1 MPKGIV
7 RAADRVAVWHEAVD
21 KFPSMSFGDG
31 SESSENQP
39 ETSSPP
45 AGGEAPAV
53 SKSKK
58 FISPANQLKKTLDT
72 TAHPSQGF
80 HPESTLA
87 FKGWADKYPDFTK
100 TYFKPDYADM
110 LKAHVGEDN
119 YAKLLHHA
127 PTPYT
132 DALTQHAQAPVPNSK
147 KFTGPASSLKKLL
160 DDPHT
165 ETDHVQQW
173 LATPGGSAF
182 AKTYLKPNYADALKG
197 HLGEKNYNELQ
208 THLNAPEKAQEHG
221 LGAHYDQVVDALG
234 KEHHTPEFQ
243 QWFAQHD
250 QASQANLAQM
260 PESALQ
266 WYQEDQ
272 AKKQP
277 EQTQVSPHYQQLI
290 DNIKPGSEAGNAIH
304 SPQFKE
310 WFHKFSPDLQVGMSK
325 MPVSMYKTFAKSD
338 LGKQWSAE
346 QVSDQ
351 LEDDED
357 DSGSDYHQQNLAD
370 LAQIMHDQHGYHTP
384 ASTGGNAQDYQDWE
398 DSLSPGE
405 AQHYLENPQKAKESF
420 EDHLNNY
427 YADDHYDDL
436 DPDGDEPDEEAIQQ
450 PGDQSEI
457 DKIQQL
463 LEPVHQQAVGADAP
477 GSADVGLVKGIKKIF
492 PKYTGDLE
500 NLSQNQAKGQLEQW
514 LKHLPE
520 HEQGGYSAHI
530 PQLQALY
537 DQHFGGGEQ
546 SPHAP
551 GVTDQPLQDWEQ
563 QLWEQQLLPQQEQ
576 PVAHDTQA
584 FSDDLSQIY
593 NKTPGTSMK
602 SHGTPVAEMTPEQQ
616 KSTIEELLQNQP
628 DDVYAPK
635 LKALL
640 DKYSDQGQQQ
650 SAPAGDQGGPAP
662 FDAHAIAQAMQEAD
676 PHTFD
681 TDWVNGEAS
690 KKNPQEVLH
699 HLQSLMVGNYPPE
712 EKEHYQALLDKYFPN
727 GEESAPAHQQQLAPA
742 GGQQQPDHTFN
753 PDESWQDPNGGG
765 WKHNQG
771 SLPLGLKTY
780 AEENGIPLTD
790 YAPWELQSL
799 LNKGWGSLSPEEKQQ
814 YAAQQQGTQQQPS
827 GSSDVDVAALSGD
840 LDKIWNG
847 GFHHDKVLPHMTP
860 EQAKEGL
867 QHYLD
872 AHVKAQNEGTGGTHK
887 VPQLQAVY
895 DKYFGDVQQQ
905 PAGGGGSQA
914 YDPQAAFEDW
924 KKIYPTSTKQ
934 DEFADP
940 EQAKDWVKQKI
951 GLWQS
956 TPDHPK
962 VKQLQQFYDKWF
974 GDGAQQNPVD
984 NTPQQSVDVHALATE
999 LGNYNHIHPQHLH
1012 KGGQTYWD
1020 ATPEQAKQMMQEVI
1034 DNPDLDNPEK
1044 KAFYQQM
1051 LDKHFGGAQPSFSSG
1066 ISNTDQNTFGNQVP
1080 MGFMDGGYEANAPY
1094 KWAPGAQAWL
1104 AEHGVVNPED
1114 VTYHNLADTGGG
1126 GGLHQ
1131 QWINLSDAQKQH
1143 YIDMESGNAQQSPAG
1158 GTEPA
1163 DPNKPPLEWMK
1174 KHYAGA
1180 SNWTQ
1185 EELDNWYDIHKSKDP
1200 ADAAAALSAWQNDKH
1215 GDKTDYIGQQGA
1227 SQQPVKP
1234 PFDWDTFGPEF
1245 KATFPNSSWAN
1256 SPQDEASAQTKL
1268 QSAMEA
1274 ANTSYPGSGKTK
1286 QINQLYQKWFGDS
1299 ATSQTSGGGGLDE
1312 FFNKNFGEPEPPP
1325 EPAKPFKTES
1335 VKEEDLENWAAN
1347 KPSSPADW
1355 KNFASWWG
1363 NTQLAPE
1370 QEQGLYN
1377 YWFGKNA
1384 TPEQAQQWFQSVF
1397 EHNSAP
1403 SDADLGAS
1411 FVPSWA
1417 HNTWA
1422 FGNNADAEWPVFQA
1436 WAAKHPGI
1444 PKGTSIKQK
1453 VAIWNSLS
1461 DEDKSQIAGDYL
1473 PSDPI
1478 DTKNVLKSLKAAYP
1492 DSDWSKWSK
1501 MTQGTLGKN
1510 LQSLAEKGYA
1520 GAIPIYNQF
1529 FGGNVPMPE
1538 EHPEE
1543 DQEQE
1548 ASDQEK
1554 PLPPPESLPEWVQ
1567 PQLAGKSPGMVA
1579 KLTKD
1584 YLSMAHFADSVGQG
1598 ESVTGAEKPK
1608 ELGKV
1613 WQNLPPHIKA
1623 QIDQMSQPPW
1633 NDLDGFNEW
1642 KEAQPTVSDAIK
1654 AVLGSDNL
1662 SYYPWGYEGGYDSQ
1676 KQQALG
1682 KLIDKADDPETKQK
1696 LLGIQHQFF
1705 GHGKTT
1711 LAESLNQALPGQDW
1725 DKLLQTK
1732 TKSQVASLLK
1742 KQFKTEQDPVKWAQL
1757 ANVWSKHFAH
1767 PDKSGD
1773 VAPTGVKA
1781 LNDFFKYLY
1790 PGKQLSADQLSKAIG
1805 YKAKNPN
1812 NESDY
1817 MGYYTEEANT
1827 QAAKEMAAAD
1837 DGKSFLPFHGWT
1849 PPSGT
1854 GGSLPS
1860 YTPDP
1865 AQLGKSE
1872 HATYTAPEEG
1882 PKGKQY
1888 QELMQRV
1895 DTLAPGLFSA
1905 KDKATLK
1912 SDSFSAWFEKAPLGY
1927 RQQMRDNPGVALD
1940 DFEHFMSG
1948 GQPYP
1953 GGHDGPVPKN
1963 DKYIDVSPFANTPK
1977 RDKAKG
1983 IPDSHTHNSP
1993 RADDI
1998 KFPRKQDQQETLPL
2012 GPGERFAPDYAAM
2025 PIYRVMRLNLGEDPE
2040 RVPGWVKPQ
2049 DKRLHIQQQRARL
2062 QRIDEILNG
2071 KSKARNPKSDMA
2083 EFDTFATNHGLDEK
2097 AKVELAAQLFT
2108 TKQPDLFTDDKWAH
2122 FEQFA
2127 QKHGINPAEMH
2138 DLAKKMEVSPPVD
2151 GEPKGNYDHPELA
2164 NLILDYF
2171 ENGGGIGNHWTRDVD
2186 KAYEGVPAAGSGAE
2200 TSNPTHKSIPVSFS
2214 GLWGGQGEGGGS
2226 GLGTGGSGVYGPH
2239 DKRELEHNLRDKAP
2253 VNIRR
2258 LQIRSPDNDWHDLID
2273 HGPISQWDPGRNE
2286 SACGPGMKWSPSS
2299 EKCVPASGK
2308 LAPIDKPSLAR
2319 NLDKVLGGSH
2329 SPKEWDTLKPGHQ
2342 ADAVFSKLI
2351 AEHPHKEKELLKEW
2365 QRFFVGRPDLP
2376 TKPHVRR
2383 ASLSLNVP
2391 ALRIA
2396 STPEGLDERNPA
2408 HLFDLATSWGVPNP
2422 ERYGVPQS
2430 RRERAKEFLQDLNG
2444 VGYAW
2449 KSMVRQHGFGIPVQR
2464 QSSLDAIEAAI
2475 MRLADYRDDEDY
2487 DPDYDDSVYDDDEDN
2502 EYSDDDFTDPPL
2514 PSGDRPAGWPRHAPF
2529 LRRDPRNRQYFP
2541 PHGLNPES
2549 TSPARPSTEW
2559 DETEPDHEMLP
2570 IEDAHDQLHSG
2581 LGGWDR
2587 FHQDFEQPTNL
2598 HFLEWLHN
2606 KGIDPAHPDF
2616 SPEGTFKNGPYST
2629 TNWAGLADQY
2639 RAQGPQPYEWPHDRE
2654 PMPMYRGLMLHLNHD
2669 QSGTDP
2675 LGPLRRSLY
2684 GDQYELLGKDGTGG
2698 KTSPQ
2703 MGDKALAKA
2712 HPMGFDNPA
2721 LGEFILNHV
2730 QNNPKGH
2737 YEDQKGYGLGPH
2749 WSQNRSTAMDF
2760 SSQTTGGGRGPLQL
2774 PVVVRSQW
2782 KGTGEDPYRTNTQ
2795 GDWPEENEVTMLPG
2809 AKMNIDSVQIQHPK
2823 AKSWHEVLD
2832 KPTEKHAATYYHRTV
2847 VPFGNERPEHA
2858 SPHSYFYTTE
2868 SGDPH
2873 DVDWETRA
2881 YGDHVYQADLPEN
2894 VMEADPAPRRTPG
2907 AKWWRTDPANV
2918 GEMTHI
2924 HDPTAPFGVPSKA
2937 RKRGGILTHSEMRR

>member
-7 RAADRVAVWHEAVD
+7 RAADRVAVWHEAAD

-45 AGGEAPAV
+45 SGGEAPAV

-58 FISPANQLKKTLDT
+58 FTAPATALKKTLDT
-72 TAHPSQGF
+72 VSPPSNTELVTPHPAVKAHF
-80 HPESTLA
+80 
-87 FKGWADKYPDFTK
+87 DKYPDWTK
-100 TYFKPDYADM
+100 SYVKPQYADM
-110 LKAHVGEDN
+110 LKAHLGDEN
-119 YAKLLHHA
+119 YQKMLYHMPEEHH
-127 PTPYT
+127 
-132 DALTQHAQAPVPNSK
+132 DALHTHQQAPAPNSK

-290 DNIKPGSEAGNAIH
+290 DNIKPGSAAGNAIH

-370 LAQIMHDQHGYHTP
+370 LAQTMHDQHGYHTP

-405 AQHYLENPQKAKESF
+405 AQHYLENSQKAKESF

-690 KKNPQEVLH
+690 GKNPQEVLH
-699 HLQSLMVGNYPPE
+699 HLQALMVGNFPPE

-727 GEESAPAHQQQLAPA
+727 GEESAAAHQQQLAPA

-974 GDGAQQNPVD
+974 GGAG
-984 NTPQQSVDVHALATE
+984 A
-999 LGNYNHIHPQHLH
+999 
-1012 KGGQTYWD
+1012 
-1020 ATPEQAKQMMQEVI
+1020 
-1034 DNPDLDNPEK
+1034 PDT
-1044 KAFYQQM
+1044 
-1051 LDKHFGGAQPSFSSG
+1051 GAQPSFSSG
-1066 ISNTDQNTFGNQVP
+1066 IANTDQNTFGSEVP
-1080 MGFMDGGYEANAPY
+1080 MGFMDGSYEATPPY

-1104 AEHGVVNPED
+1104 AEHGVVSPED
-1114 VTYHNLADTGGG
+1114 VTFHNLAGSGDA
-1126 GGLHQ
+1126 GLHQ

-1143 YIDMESGNAQQSPAG
+1143 YIDMESGNTQQSPAG

-1174 KHYAGA
+1174 KHYLGA

-1185 EELDNWYDIHKSKDP
+1185 KELDNWYDLNKGKDP
-1200 ADAAAALSAWQNDKH
+1200 ADAPSALSAWQDDKH
-1215 GDKTDYIGQQGA
+1215 GDKADYIGQQGA
-1227 SQQPVKP
+1227 PQQPVKP

-1268 QSAMEA
+1268 QSAMELG
-1274 ANTSYPGSGKTK
+1274 NTSFPDTDKTK
-1286 QINQLYQKWFGDS
+1286 QINQLYQKWFGDGDTPAS
-1299 ATSQTSGGGGLDE
+1299 GGGLTPELIQQTFPDLDSNSNSMKTWLAGGDVAKQQSTLQAHIDQLNDPDYLHHNPALAAKWQKVYDQAFGGGGLDE

-1325 EPAKPFKTES
+1325 ESAKPFKTEP

-1422 FGNNADAEWPVFQA
+1422 FGNNAAAEWPVFQA

-1543 DQEQE
+1543 NQEQE
-1548 ASDQEK
+1548 VPDQEK

-1584 YLSMAHFADSVGQG
+1584 YLSVAHFADSVGQG

-1642 KEAQPTVSDAIK
+1642 KEVQPTAGDAIK

-1662 SYYPWGYEGGYDSQ
+1662 SVYPWGYENGYDSQ
-1676 KQQALG
+1676 KKQALG
-1682 KLIDKADDPETKQK
+1682 KLIDQADDPETKQK
-1696 LLGIQHQFF
+1696 LLGIYHQFY
-1705 GHGKTT
+1705 GHGQTT
-1711 LAESLNQALPGQDW
+1711 LAESLDQALPGQDW

-1732 TKSQVASLLK
+1732 SKSQVASLLK
-1742 KQFKTEQDPVKWAQL
+1742 KQLKTEKDPAKWAQL
-1757 ANVWSKHFAH
+1757 VNIWGKHFGH

-1773 VAPTGVKA
+1773 IAPTGIKA
-1781 LNDFFKYLY
+1781 LNDFFKNKSL
-1790 PGKQLSADQLSKAIG
+1790 GDKLSPEVLSKVME
-1805 YKAKNPN
+1805 YKAKNPE
-1812 NESDY
+1812 NESTY
-1817 MGYYTEEANT
+1817 LYVNYYGEVAPE
-1827 QAAKEMAAAD
+1827 AKEMAAAE

-1888 QELMQRV
+1888 QELMQRA
-1895 DTLAPGLFSA
+1895 DSLAPGLFSA

-1912 SDSFSAWFEKAPLGY
+1912 SDSFLAWFEKAPLGY

-1953 GGHDGPVPKN
+1953 GGYGESAPAK
-1963 DKYIDVSPFANTPK
+1963 DKHIDVSPFAMVPQKSHGYGKGAPPK
-1977 RDKAKG
+1977 
-1983 IPDSHTHNSP
+1983 SQLHNAP
-1993 RADDI
+1993 RGDFV
-1998 KFPRKQDQQETLPL
+1998 KFPQYQDEQETLPL
-2012 GPGERFAPDYAAM
+2012 GSGERWAPKYAPL
-2025 PIYRVMRLNLGEDPE
+2025 PIYRVMNLDLNHTPNSN
-2040 RVPGWVKPQ
+2040 RAPT
-2049 DKRLHIQQQRARL
+2049 HIQNQGSKAVGLWVQQQSARL
-2062 QRIDEILNG
+2062 RRIDEILNG
-2071 KSKARNPKSDMA
+2071 GNAERDPGKDLKKLKAWGSSYNLTDKEVQDVAGM
-2083 EFDTFATNHGLDEK
+2083 
-2097 AKVELAAQLFT
+2097 LFGS
-2108 TKQPDLFTDDKWAH
+2108 QPDLFTDDKWKH
-2122 FEQFA
+2122 LEDFA
-2127 QKHGINPAEMH
+2127 KSKGINPAEMH
-2138 DLAKKMEVSPPVD
+2138 DLAGKLEVTPPSD
-2151 GEPKGNYDHPELA
+2151 SKGNYDHPDLGK
-2164 NLILDYF
+2164 LLLDYL
-2171 ENGGGIGNHWTRDVD
+2171 ENTGHRNDDGDGVSSEGGLGWHWTRAIN
-2186 KAYEGVPAAGSGAE
+2186 KMYKGVPDAGIGKEQMKA
-2200 TSNPTHKSIPVSFS
+2200 TPRNVPIAIS
-2214 GLWGGQGEGGGS
+2214 GLWAGQGEGGSGS
-2226 GLGTGGSGVYGPH
+2226 PSSGHGGTYDVNHKG
-2239 DKRELEHNLRDKAP
+2239 ELEHNLRSHAP
-2253 VNIRR
+2253 VHVRR
-2258 LQIRSPDNDWHDLID
+2258 VQIRAPGSENQGYGAWHDLID
-2273 HGPISQWDPGRNE
+2273 HGPMSLWGPGRYE
-2286 SACGPGMKWSPSS
+2286 EGDERHRSDYAPGEM
-2299 EKCVPASGK
+2299 VGY
-2308 LAPIDKPSLAR
+2308 KPSLAKE
-2319 NLDKVLGGSH
+2319 LDKAVGGAH
-2329 SPKEWDTLKPGHQ
+2329 NAKEFDGLTPGYRADQIFSQLIHQHPQQKEQILKLYQ
-2342 ADAVFSKLI
+2342 
-2351 AEHPHKEKELLKEW
+2351 EH
-2365 QRFFVGRPDLP
+2365 FVGRPDLP
-2376 TKPHVRR
+2376 TKSHTRR
-2383 ASLSLNVP
+2383 ASLDIP

-2408 HLFDLATSWGVPNP
+2408 HLFDLATSWGVPDP

-2449 KSMVRQHGFGIPVQR
+2449 KSMVKQHGFGIPIQR

-2487 DPDYDDSVYDDDEDN
+2487 DPDYDDSIYDDDEDN
-2502 EYSDDDFTDPPL
+2502 EYSDDDFTDPPV
-2514 PSGDRPAGWPRHAPF
+2514 PSGDRPVGWPRHAPF

-2587 FHQDFEQPTNL
+2587 FHQDFDQPTNL

-2616 SPEGTFKNGPYST
+2616 SPEGTFKNGPHST

-2639 RAQGPQPYEWPHDRE
+2639 RAQGSRPYEWPHDRE

-2684 GDQYELLGKDGTGG
+2684 GDQYELPGKDGTGG

-2749 WSQNRSTAMDF
+2749 WSQSRGTAISF
-2760 SSQTTGGGRGPLQL
+2760 SQSTTGGGHGPLQL

-2832 KPTEKHAATYYHRTV
+2832 KPTEKHAV
-2847 VPFGNERPEHA
+2847 HA
-2858 SPHSYFYTTE
+2858 S
-2868 SGDPH
+2868 
-2873 DVDWETRA
+2873 V
-2881 YGDHVYQADLPEN
+2881 QL
-2894 VMEADPAPRRTPG
+2894 
-2907 AKWWRTDPANV
+2907 
-2918 GEMTHI
+2918 
-2924 HDPTAPFGVPSKA
+2924 
-2937 RKRGGILTHSEMRR
+2937 RKSRGILSHAEMRR